1 MLRTAYTLGL
11 EPALP
16 SRQFKASV
24 KVSAKMVLGL
34 LKVRDIILRPNQFH
48 KNDFANFQ
56 GWF

>member
-24 KVSAKMVLGL
+24 KVQRENGVSLIERERYYFKT
-34 LKVRDIILRPNQFH
+34 KSIP
-48 KNDFANFQ
+48 
-56 GWF
+56 